1 MEVYLHSQLAGYLTQ
16 DGDGLLS
23 FTYADDYLSA
33 VHALPLSHSLPLRKK
48 TFASGECRGFFS
60 GILPEGEKREIIA
73 RNLGISARNDFSMLE
88 RIGGECA
95 GAITFIPAGEAFP
108 YEAVQYRSL
117 SEKELA
123 GVLRDLPRRPLLA
136 GEGQIRLSLAG
147 AQDKIAICLKDG
159 TISIPLGLAPSTHI
173 MKPDIPL
180 YPGIV
185 HNESLCM
192 RLAQQIG
199 LEVAQV
205 QTNTAEGIDYLLVE
219 RYDRTPSAYKKMA
232 EGLAPAVRIHQ
243 EDFCQ
248 AMGIV
253 SEKKYQIEGGPS
265 IADCFNL
272 LRDVSDIPVL
282 DLQHLLDAIIYNFLI
297 GNNDAHGK
305 NFSLLYSHSSGTSD
319 FTFRLAP
326 LYDLVCTRH
335 YPDLSQQMAMAI
347 VKYKSDRILT
357 GHFEQMALECGL
369 SKSLVKKRV
378 SEVAQ
383 NILEQ
388 IDDVITDHPVSGDVA
403 SWIRKH
409 TQATLLQFRRK

>member
-1 MEVYLHSQLAGYLTQ
+1 MDVYLHSQLAGYLSQ

-33 VHALPLSHSLPLRKK
+33 VHVLPLSHSLPLRSE
-48 TFASGECRGFFS
+48 TFTSGECRGFFS

-108 YEAVQYRSL
+108 HGAVQYRSL

-136 GEGQIRLSLAG
+136 GDGRVRLSLAG
-147 AQDKIAICLKDG
+147 AQDKIAICIEDG
-159 TISIPLGLAPSTHI
+159 TKSIPLGLAPSTHI
-173 MKPDIPL
+173 IKPDIPH

-192 RLAQQIG
+192 RLAKRIG
-199 LEVAQV
+199 LDVAQV
-205 QTNTAEGIDYLLVE
+205 ETQTVEGIDYLLVE
-219 RYDRTPSAYKKMA
+219 RYDRTPSTDKKMA
-232 EGLAPAVRIHQ
+232 EGSSHFVRIHQ

-253 SEKKYQIEGGPS
+253 SEKKYQNEGGPS
-265 IADCFNL
+265 ITDCFNL
-272 LRDVSDIPVL
+272 LRDVSDVPVL
-282 DLQHLLDAIIYNFLI
+282 DLQRLLDAIIYNFLI

-305 NFSLLYSHSSGTSD
+305 NFSFLYSHSPVTGD
-319 FTFRLAP
+319 FTVRLAP

-347 VKYKSDRILT
+347 VKYKSDRILP
-357 GHFEQMALECGL
+357 GHFEQMADECGL

-378 SEVAQ
+378 IAVAQ
-383 NILEQ
+383 IILEQ
-388 IDDVITDHPVSGDVA
+388 IDNVITDHPVSGDVA

-409 TQATLLQFRRK
+409 TKSTLQQFQRK